1 MSVGER
7 KVYDCERPKSLT
19 STPAELGRLFAAP
32 ISIALLMG
40 DSVSVAMRLA
50 CAFGMRM
57 FSIQASGAVRSS
69 SSFQL
74 RDLVFQLQSVTPSE
88 IKLCNQGPQRAAGVA
103 NCGASS

>member
-1 MSVGER
+1 
-7 KVYDCERPKSLT
+7 
-19 STPAELGRLFAAP
+19 
-32 ISIALLMG
+32 MG

-50 CAFGMRM
+50 CVFGMRM

-69 SSFQL
+69 SSFQM

-88 IKLCNQGPQRAAGVA
+88 ITLCNQGPQRAAGVA